1 VTGAGG
7 PSGSPGRRAGL
18 AGIVRAMSERRFA
31 LMYGTAWK
39 ELETER
45 LTAQALAAGFR
56 AIDTANQRKHYHEA
70 GVGAAV
76 VASGLPRA
84 ALFLQTKFTYV
95 RGQDQRLPYDPKA
108 AIADQVA
115 QSFARSLEHL
125 STDHIDS
132 YVLHGPWAS
141 GFCAQDREAW
151 HAMEALHASGQAR
164 ALGVS
169 NVSVDQLERL
179 CAEAKRPPT
188 FVQNRCY
195 ARHGWDREVR
205 SFATRHGIVYQGF
218 SLLTANRA
226 ELATRTV
233 SDVARRLGATVPQ
246 LVFRFALALGILPLT
261 GTRDA
266 THMQEDLACTSFVL
280 EAEDVERI
288 ERVSGA

>member
-1 VTGAGG
+1 
-7 PSGSPGRRAGL
+7 
-18 AGIVRAMSERRFA
+18 MSERSFA

-76 VASGLPRA
+76 AASGLSRA
-84 ALFLQTKFTYV
+84 SLFLQTKFTYA
-95 RGQDQRLPYDPKA
+95 RGQDQRLPYDPRA
-108 AIADQVA
+108 PIATQVE

-125 STDHIDS
+125 QTDFVDS

-141 GFCAQDREAW
+141 GWSAQDREAW
-151 HAMEALHASGQAR
+151 QAMELLHASGQAR

-169 NVSVDQLERL
+169 NVSLAQLERL
-179 CAEAKRPPT
+179 CAEAKRPPA
-188 FVQNRCY
+188 FVQNRCH

-205 SFATRHGIVYQGF
+205 SFARRHGIVYQGF

-233 SDVARRLGATVPQ
+233 TALARRLGATVPQ
-246 LVFRFALALGILPLT
+246 VIFRFALALGLLPLT
-261 GTRDA
+261 GTSDRQ
-266 THMQEDLACTSFVL
+266 HMQEDLVCTTFTL
-280 EAEDVERI
+280 EPEDVERI
-288 ERVSGA
+288 ERIGGS